1 MLAWCWSSVCPST
14 GPGLPM
20 KFPKNPECES
30 PCQGVPKPILK
41 PHMTHTNSTI
51 EKVAKHSIMLLID
64 QRFCITPPYRTARPG
79 MLIKP
84 TRVAAVIC
92 QEVSPELS
100 QVGASS
106 GMGLLVRRG
115 QFEGFRPADG
125 HGVPR
130 VWAAGVLGAMA
141 SRLAK

>member
-1 MLAWCWSSVCPST
+1 HKTQTTST
-14 GPGLPM
+14 
-20 KFPKNPECES
+20 
-30 PCQGVPKPILK
+30 
-41 PHMTHTNSTI
+41 T
-51 EKVAKHSIMLLID
+51 EKVAKHSIMLLTD

-79 MLIKP
+79 TLIKP

-115 QFEGFRPADG
+115 QFEGFRPTDG
-125 HGVPR
+125 HGVQR
-130 VWAAGVLGAMA
+130 VWAAEAPCAMA
-141 SRLAK
+141 SRLANRSSSWTLG